1 MLTDRRLFCVVTALL
16 LAWNYFLFQWFVS
29 HINEIHREIAD
40 IQLTLANERSNRLR
54 RDELIGEEASTS
66 SSSFVTRRLGP
77 GDTTP
82 PRATATTLPVAR
94 QARTIPP
101 ETTTTTTTTT
111 TTKLPPP
118 SPTRSN
124 AVLPIVLFCY
134 NRAEY
139 LRQTLTTLFARRT
152 EPHLHPVVISQDGA
166 DAAVAKVANSFPIA
180 KLLQRLDRSLPSDM
194 KFPQFAVYYHI
205 SLHYGVGLRQTFDLF
220 PDAPGVI
227 VLEEDISIAP
237 DALSFF
243 RATLPLLLN
252 DTSLM
257 AVSAFNDNGAGPG
270 HEPKV
275 DALHR
280 SDFFPGL
287 GWLMPRRIWNELG
300 PKWADSFWDD
310 WVRNPEQRL
319 GRQFI
324 RPELSRTHTFGERGA
339 SGGQFYKEHLEG
351 NSMNELPFDWEAQD
365 LSYFRRRLRQLSGQ
379 FDSWRAPLTRSA
391 IVVAIDHAN
400 STVMLFTTRMDSLFA
415 LHATCTLMEDE
426 KNGVPR
432 TGYRGVVLFRV
443 EGNVLVLIAHR
454 DTVAKV
460 MA

>member
-1 MLTDRRLFCVVTALL
+1 
-16 LAWNYFLFQWFVS
+16 
-29 HINEIHREIAD
+29 
-40 IQLTLANERSNRLR
+40 
-54 RDELIGEEASTS
+54 
-66 SSSFVTRRLGP
+66 
-77 GDTTP
+77 
-82 PRATATTLPVAR
+82 
-94 QARTIPP
+94 
-101 ETTTTTTTTT
+101 
-111 TTKLPPP
+111 
-118 SPTRSN
+118 
-124 AVLPIVLFCY
+124 
-134 NRAEY
+134 
-139 LRQTLTTLFARRT
+139 
-152 EPHLHPVVISQDGA
+152 
-166 DAAVAKVANSFPIA
+166 
-180 KLLQRLDRSLPSDM
+180 M

-237 DALSFF
+237 DALSYF

-252 DTSLM
+252 DTTLM

-310 WVRNPEQRL
+310 WMRNPEQRR

-351 NSMNELPFDWEAQD
+351 NSMNEQPFDWEAQD
-365 LSYFRRRLRQLSGQ
+365 LSYLSPAAYDNYLDNLIRGARRLNEVPS
-379 FDSWRAPLTRSA
+379 SWQS
-391 IVVAIDHAN
+391 HAN
-400 STVMLFTTRMDSLFA
+400 STVMLLYDSMEQFVRIA
-415 LHATCTLMEDE
+415 RNMHLMEDE

-432 TGYRGVVLFRV
+432 TGYRQVVLFRV
-443 EGNVLVLIAHR
+443 TGNVLVLVAHR

>member
-1 MLTDRRLFCVVTALL
+1 LL

-237 DALSFF
+237 DALSYF

-252 DTSLM
+252 DTTLM

-310 WVRNPEQRL
+310 WMRNPEQRR

-351 NSMNELPFDWEAQD
+351 NSMNEQPFDWEAQD
-365 LSYFRRRLRQLSGQ
+365 LSYLSPAAYDNYLDNLIRGARRLNEVPS
-379 FDSWRAPLTRSA
+379 SWQS
-391 IVVAIDHAN
+391 HAN
-400 STVMLFTTRMDSLFA
+400 STVMLLYDSMEQFVRIA
-415 LHATCTLMEDE
+415 RNMHLMEDE

-432 TGYRGVVLFRV
+432 TGYRQVVLFRV
-443 EGNVLVLIAHR
+443 TGNVLVLVAHR